1 MSDEQVI
8 GEVEEGLLWFVT
20 RVQALARWLWGMV
33 PVGGQGQNE

>member
-20 RVQALARWLWGMV
+20 EVQALTRWLWGMV
-33 PVGGQGQNE
+33 PAEWRGQNK